1 MAKKAATPATITLKH
16 LAAAL
21 AEEHDLSKKA
31 AEAILTDMVGKI
43 AKHLKKGERVR
54 IVGLGILQV
63 RKRAARTGPQPR
75 HRRADPDQGQQEG
88 RLPRRQGTQGSRLSR
103 RSPIAPK
110 APFRRGPGMALFCYR
125 ALPLPSFSDR
135 HAGLALTFTHDV
147 TERFL
152 RYVVIDTQSDPAS
165 PTCPSTEKQKNLGRL
180 LASELQAIGLTDA
193 HLDEHG
199 YVYATIPANTDKK
212 VPVICFCSHM
222 DTSPDCTGA
231 NVKPQ
236 IVRNYQGGDI
246 VLPADPTQVIRAAD
260 HPALADQIGHDIITT
275 DGTTLLGADN
285 KAGLAEIM
293 DAARF
298 LVQNPDIKHGTIK
311 ILFTPDEEI
320 GRGVDKVDLK
330 KLGADFAYT
339 MDGETAGNIEDET
352 FSADGA
358 TITIEGVSTHPGF
371 AKGKMEHAIKIAA
384 AIVDRLPRDTC
395 SPETTEGKE
404 GFLHPIGITGALE
417 KATIGFIVRDFTDE
431 GLQQKEALLEGIV
444 KEVMKDYP
452 RSTYRM
458 EVKAQYRNMKQVIDR
473 HPETVDYAIEAIR
486 RAGLTPVR
494 SSIRGGTD
502 GSRLS
507 FMGLPC
513 PNIFA
518 GEHAFHSRLEWVSR
532 QDMEK
537 AAETIVHLAMIWEE
551 RA

>member
-1 MAKKAATPATITLKH
+1 VP
-16 LAAAL
+16 
-21 AEEHDLSKKA
+21 
-31 AEAILTDMVGKI
+31 
-43 AKHLKKGERVR
+43 
-54 IVGLGILQV
+54 
-63 RKRAARTGPQPR
+63 
-75 HRRADPDQGQQEG
+75 
-88 RLPRRQGTQGSRLSR
+88 
-103 RSPIAPK
+103 SPIAFK
-110 APFRRGPGMALFCYR
+110 H
-125 ALPLPSFSDR
+125 S
-135 HAGLALTFTHDV
+135 V

-152 RYVVIDTQSDPAS
+152 RYVVIDTQSDSSS
-165 PTCPSTEKQKNLGRL
+165 PTCPSTEKQKDLGRL
-180 LASELQAIGLTDA
+180 LATELKAMGLSDA

-199 YVYATIPANTDKK
+199 YVYATIPANTAKK

-222 DTSPDCTGA
+222 DTSPDCTGK

-236 IVRNYQGGDI
+236 MVKNYRGGDI
-246 VLPADPTQVIRAAD
+246 VLPADPTQIIRATE
-260 HPALADQIGHDIITT
+260 HPALSDQIGHDIITT

-285 KAGLAEIM
+285 KAGVAEIM
-293 DAARF
+293 DAAQF
-298 LVQNPDIKHGTIK
+298 LLDNPQIKHGAIK

-320 GRGVDKVDLK
+320 GRGVDKADLK

-339 MDGETAGNIEDET
+339 MDGESAGYIEDET

-358 TITIEGVSTHPGF
+358 SITIEGVSTHPGF

-384 AIVDRLPRDTC
+384 AIVDRLPKDTC

-404 GFLHPIGITGALE
+404 GFLHPVGISGALE
-417 KATIGFIVRDFTDE
+417 NARIDFIVRDFTE
-431 GLQQKEALLEGIV
+431 QGLKDKEALLEGIV
-444 KEVMKDYP
+444 KDVMKDYP

-458 EVKAQYRNMKQVIDR
+458 DVKQQYRNMKQVIDR
-473 HPETVDYAIEAIR
+473 HPEIVDYAIEAIR
-486 RAGLTPVR
+486 RAGLTPVKA
-494 SSIRGGTD
+494 SVRGGTD

-537 AAETIVHLAMIWEE
+537 AVQTIVHLAMIWEE

>member
-1 MAKKAATPATITLKH
+1 MTVSSH
-16 LAAAL
+16 LRFA
-21 AEEHDLSKKA
+21 H
-31 AEAILTDMVGKI
+31 T
-43 AKHLKKGERVR
+43 
-54 IVGLGILQV
+54 
-63 RKRAARTGPQPR
+63 
-75 HRRADPDQGQQEG
+75 
-88 RLPRRQGTQGSRLSR
+88 
-103 RSPIAPK
+103 
-110 APFRRGPGMALFCYR
+110 
-125 ALPLPSFSDR
+125 
-135 HAGLALTFTHDV
+135 V

-165 PTCPSTEKQKNLGRL
+165 TTSPSTEKQKDLGCL
-180 LASELQAIGLTDA
+180 LASELQAMGLSDA

-199 YVYATIPANTDKK
+199 YVYATIPANTDKR

-236 IVRNYQGGDI
+236 IVRSYRGGDI
-246 VLPADPTQVIRAAD
+246 VLPGDPTQIIRAAD
-260 HPALADQIGHDIITT
+260 HPALAGQIGNDIITT

-285 KAGLAEIM
+285 KAGIAEIM
-293 DAARF
+293 DATLF
-298 LVQNPDIKHGTIK
+298 LLRNPHIKHGAIR

-339 MDGETAGNIEDET
+339 IDGETAGNIEDET
-352 FSADGA
+352 FCADGV

-384 AIVDRLPRDTC
+384 AIVERLPKTTC
-395 SPETTEGKE
+395 SPETTEGRE
-404 GFLHPIGITGALE
+404 GFLHPVGISGALE
-417 KATIGFIVRDFTDE
+417 TTTLELIVRDFTE
-431 GLQQKEALLEGIV
+431 IGLKEKEALLEDIV
-444 KEVMKDYP
+444 KEVMRDFP

-458 EVKAQYRNMKQVIDR
+458 EIKQQYRNMKQVVDR
-473 HPETVDYAIEAIR
+473 HPEIIDNAVEAIR
-486 RAGLTPVR
+486 RTGLTPAKTA
-494 SSIRGGTD
+494 IRGGTD

-518 GEHAFHSRLEWVSR
+518 GEHAFHSRLEWVSV

-537 AAETIVHLAMIWEE
+537 AAQTIVHLAMVWEE

>member
-1 MAKKAATPATITLKH
+1 M
-16 LAAAL
+16 LASPL
-21 AEEHDLSKKA
+21 A
-31 AEAILTDMVGKI
+31 
-43 AKHLKKGERVR
+43 
-54 IVGLGILQV
+54 
-63 RKRAARTGPQPR
+63 
-75 HRRADPDQGQQEG
+75 
-88 RLPRRQGTQGSRLSR
+88 
-103 RSPIAPK
+103 
-110 APFRRGPGMALFCYR
+110 
-125 ALPLPSFSDR
+125 
-135 HAGLALTFTHDV
+135 FTHTV

-152 RYVVIDTQSDPAS
+152 RYVVIDTQSDPTS

-180 LASELQAIGLTDA
+180 LAAELQAMGITDA

-199 YVYATIPANTDKK
+199 YVYATIPANTDKQ

-236 IVRNYQGGDI
+236 IVKNYQGGDI
-246 VLPADPTQVIRAAD
+246 MLLPDIAEIAGMQGGRVEAPVIRAAD

-293 DAARF
+293 DAAQF
-298 LVQNPDIKHGTIK
+298 LIGNPHIKHGTIK

-330 KLGADFAYT
+330 KLGAAFAYT
-339 MDGETAGNIEDET
+339 MDGESAGHIEDET

-384 AIVDRLPRDTC
+384 AIVERLPKDTC

-404 GFLHPIGITGALE
+404 GFLHPIGISGALE

-431 GLQQKEALLEGIV
+431 GLKEKEALLESIV
-444 KEVMKDYP
+444 KDVMKNYP
-452 RSTYRM
+452 RSTWRM
-458 EVKAQYRNMKQVIDR
+458 EVKPQYRNMKQVIDR

-486 RAGLTPVR
+486 RAGLKPVR

-537 AAETIVHLAMIWEE
+537 AVQTIVHLAMIWEE

>member
-1 MAKKAATPATITLKH
+1 MPVISAFVFNHT
-16 LAAAL
+16 
-21 AEEHDLSKKA
+21 
-31 AEAILTDMVGKI
+31 
-43 AKHLKKGERVR
+43 
-54 IVGLGILQV
+54 
-63 RKRAARTGPQPR
+63 
-75 HRRADPDQGQQEG
+75 
-88 RLPRRQGTQGSRLSR
+88 
-103 RSPIAPK
+103 
-110 APFRRGPGMALFCYR
+110 
-125 ALPLPSFSDR
+125 
-135 HAGLALTFTHDV
+135 V

-152 RYVVIDTQSDPAS
+152 RYVVIDTQSDAS
-165 PTCPSTEKQKNLGRL
+165 SSTCPSTEKQKDLGRL
-180 LASELQAIGLTDA
+180 LASELKAIGLADA

-199 YVYATIPANTDKK
+199 YVYATIPANTGKS

-222 DTSPDCTGA
+222 DTSPDCTGT

-236 IVRNYQGGDI
+236 IVKNYRGGDI
-246 VLPADPTQVIRAAD
+246 ALPADPVQVIRVAE
-260 HPALADQIGHDIITT
+260 HPELKNQIGNDIITT

-285 KAGLAEIM
+285 KAGVAEIM
-293 DAARF
+293 DAAHF
-298 LVQNPDIKHGTIK
+298 FINNPQVKHGTIK

-339 MDGETAGNIEDET
+339 IDGETAGHIEDET

-384 AIVDRLPRDTC
+384 AIIDRLPKDTC
-395 SPETTEGKE
+395 SPETTEDKQ
-404 GFLHPIGITGALE
+404 GFLHPIGISGALE
-417 KATIGFIVRDFTDE
+417 QATIGFIVRDFTNE
-431 GLQQKEALLEGIV
+431 GLKEKERLLENIV
-444 KEVMKDYP
+444 RDVMKDYP
-452 RSTYRM
+452 RSTYKM
-458 EVKAQYRNMKQVIDR
+458 QVKEQYRNMKQVIDR
-473 HPETVDYAIEAIR
+473 HPEIVEYAIEAIR
-486 RAGLTPVR
+486 RAGLEPHR

-537 AAETIVHLAMIWEE
+537 AVQTIVHLATIWEE